1 MGDGEV
7 SKKLR
12 KLVEARD
19 WQQFHTFRSWF
30 DYTASHRHFVLSLIE
45 TLCPWK
51 PFSNAPV

>member
-12 KLVEARD
+12 KLVEAPD